1 MKRFSN
7 LTIQLLIVILFSANA
22 HAIDHSGDVWGVWS
36 PDNNP
41 HDIIGEVRV
50 PPESTLVIQ
59 AGCYIDFQGHYKFLV
74 DTSATLIAAG
84 TESDSIVFTAADTIT
99 GWHGIR
105 FYSASSNSEI
115 SYCRI
120 EYANA
125 TVSGK
130 YQKGGGIYLNYSD
143 PTISNNTIIN
153 NRAGEGGGIFCH
165 YSSPSVTGN
174 TITDNSASG
183 QINSPGGGIY
193 CTDNSSPIISGNI
206 ISRNSASGGP
216 HGPGGGIFCIGN
228 STPIVIE
235 GNTITHN
242 SASAGGGIWCRGNSD
257 RIINDNIISYN
268 SVSTEG
274 GGIYC
279 VDVNNLLIENNT
291 ISSNS
296 AGEGGGI
303 FNHNSSPSI
312 INNTIIDNSASG
324 QVNSPGGGIYCGFNS
339 NPLIN
344 GNIIRGNSAS
354 GSPSGPGGGI
364 HCSHNSNPMINGNT
378 ISDNSASDRGGG
390 ICCLD
395 DSSPSIN
402 NNSIGGNTAGD
413 GGGLYFSNS
422 GSLLSGNTIINN
434 LASDGGGV
442 LCVNSNLELR
452 NNIISNNSASL
463 GINSVGG
470 GINCRISSLTMVN
483 NTFYG
488 NFADDYG
495 GGISCDA
502 TSNVTV
508 SNSILWANSSSN
520 GPQIR
525 SSGGSVIVSYSDIE
539 GGWSGDGNIDE
550 DPLFA
555 DPLNNDLNLTWATFP
570 DPDTKSPC
578 IDTGNP
584 DTEYDDPDGTRND
597 MGALYFDQPMTGSI
611 CVSVSVTGDPPS
623 PAEGVIVSVTDD
635 NNDPVGYP
643 LYTDSNGETVFDS
656 VSRGYYSVMIVT
668 PLGYDVI
675 PSETQTDLLVVGGE
689 CIPVEFALI
698 PVIIGNDSR
707 TIGYWRHQF
716 NVYTSGRGRAQETA
730 SDLESFLDQ
739 VYIHFDVLD
748 VYIDLENFDFGSA
761 RDVLTVRGGNF
772 MLDRAKQ
779 QLFALLLNFASER
792 IGNETVV
799 SDDGRVAA
807 EAVTCA
813 ADLINDGNPENDELA
828 KTICD
833 LINNGIRVDAGIIP
847 ESSIRYKPGVDD
859 PLSGVYLLGANA
871 PNPFNAVTRIS
882 FILAEAGEIRLD
894 IYNLMGQR
902 IETLIWGHEKAG
914 HHSVTWDASGVASG
928 VYFYRLQAG
937 DFVQTKRM
945 TLLK

>member
-1 MKRFSN
+1 MKRFLN
-7 LTIQLLIVILFSANA
+7 LTIQLIIVILFSANA
-22 HAIDHSGDVWGVWS
+22 QAIDHSGDVWGVWS

-41 HDIIGEVRV
+41 HNIIGEVRI

-59 AGCYIDFQGHYKFLV
+59 PGCYIDFQGHYEFLV

-105 FYSASSNSEI
+105 FYSANGSSEI

-143 PTISNNTIIN
+143 PNISNNTIIN

-165 YSSPSVTGN
+165 YSSPSITDN
-174 TITDNSASG
+174 TITDNSAFG
-183 QINSPGGGIY
+183 QTNSPGGGIY

-216 HGPGGGIFCIGN
+216 HGPGGGIFCVGN

-257 RIINDNIISYN
+257 RIINNNIIRCN
-268 SVSTEG
+268 SASNDG

-279 VDVNNLLIENNT
+279 TDVFNLLIENNV
-291 ISSNS
+291 IDSNS
-296 AGEGGGI
+296 AQNGGGI
-303 FNHNSSPSI
+303 SCFDSSP
-312 INNTIIDNSASG
+312 
-324 QVNSPGGGIYCGFNS
+324 
-339 NPLIN
+339 L
-344 GNIIRGNSAS
+344 
-354 GSPSGPGGGI
+354 
-364 HCSHNSNPMINGNT
+364 
-378 ISDNSASDRGGG
+378 ISDNTIR
-390 ICCLD
+390 
-395 DSSPSIN
+395 
-402 NNSIGGNTAGD
+402 GNTAGD
-413 GGGLYFSNS
+413 GGGLYLSNS

-442 LCVNSNLELR
+442 LCVNSNLDLR
-452 NNIISNNSASL
+452 NNIFSNNSASL
-463 GINSVGG
+463 GINNIGG
-470 GINCRISSLTMVN
+470 GINCRISSLTVVN

-495 GGISCDA
+495 GGISCDGA
-502 TSNVTV
+502 SNLTV

-520 GPQIR
+520 GPQIY
-525 SSGGSVIVSYSDIE
+525 SFGGSVIVSYSDIE

-550 DPLFA
+550 DPLFG

-623 PAEGVIVSVTDD
+623 PAEGVIVSVTDE
-635 NNDPVGYP
+635 NNNPVDYP

-675 PSETQTDLLVVGGE
+675 PSETQTDLLVAGGE
-689 CIPVEFALI
+689 CIPVEFTLI
-698 PVIIGNDSR
+698 PVIIGNDNR

-716 NVYTSGRGRAQETA
+716 NVYASGRGRAQETA
-730 SDLESFLDQ
+730 SDLEFFLDQ

-748 VYIDLENFDFGSA
+748 VYIDLENFDFENA

-772 MLDRAKQ
+772 MLDRARQ

-792 IGNETVV
+792 IGNETIV

-807 EAVTCA
+807 EAVTYA

-833 LINNGIRVDAGIIP
+833 LINNGIHVDAGIIP
-847 ESSIRYKPGVDD
+847 ESSIRYKPGVDN
-859 PLSGVYLLGANA
+859 PLSGVYLLGGNA

-902 IETLIWGHEKAG
+902 IETLIRGHEKAG

-937 DFVQTKRM
+937 DFVQTRRM